1 MTMPEELLT
10 VAEAAHLLNINAE
23 TVERWIER
31 GLPTMAGD
39 DDSPLIRRADLDAF
53 LAEENQGRSRDA
65 ATEV

>member
-23 TVERWIER
+23 TVERWITR
-31 GLPTMAGD
+31 GLPTMEGD
-39 DDSPLIRRADLDAF
+39 DGSPLIRRADLDAF
-53 LAEENQGRSRDA
+53 LAAEDQGRSRDA